1 MRVDSIKEQSLVGV
15 KWNALG
21 QFSTKGI
28 NFVLGL
34 IVARL
39 LMPEDYGVI
48 AMLGIFMAVAQLFTD
63 CGFGNALI
71 RKIDRNEVDC
81 STAFYFNIAIG
92 LFSYGVLFVSAP
104 LIATFYSMPILT
116 DVVRV
121 FSLTIFIHSLG
132 IVPRALRSIAVDFK
146 SQAYASVLASIV
158 SGLLGLY
165 LAYSDYGVWA
175 LVWQAVVGAFL
186 DVVVIWMLARWMPFW
201 AYSWRSFR
209 ELFSYGSKLMASGLL
224 HTLYTNAST
233 LVIGKFY
240 TPTELG
246 FYDRGYK
253 IAAFPSLR
261 FSDILH
267 QVTFPILAKL
277 QDDNARLIH
286 AYHQYMAMTSMVIFF
301 LMTLLATV
309 AKPLIGALLTE
320 KWLDVVPFLQVFCLA
335 MMFESLC
342 KLNNNILYVKGWSG
356 LFLKLEI
363 IKKVAI
369 VPVFLVAV
377 HMGVMAVCWVAV
389 VHTLVDI
396 LCSTYYIRKLLSVE
410 TSCYSCLVKYLALSV
425 LACAPAYYICN
436 QDWSPW
442 LALSIG
448 LVLSGA
454 LYWLFLHRDE
464 NMKACLSMLWSVIS
478 RKR

>member
-1 MRVDSIKEQSLVGV
+1 MESIKELSLVGV

-21 QFSTKGI
+21 QFTTKGI

-71 RKIDRNEVDC
+71 RKIDRTEVDC
-81 STAFYFNIAIG
+81 STAFYFNIVIG
-92 LFSYGVLFVSAP
+92 LLSYGILFLSAP
-104 LIATFYSMPILT
+104 LIANFYGMPILT
-116 DVVRV
+116 EVVRV
-121 FSLTIFIHSLG
+121 FSLTIFFNSLG

-146 SQAYASVLASIV
+146 SQAYASVSAAIV

-165 LAYSDYGVWA
+165 LAYSGFGVWA
-175 LVWQAVVGAFL
+175 LVWQTVVGAFL
-186 DVVVIWMLARWMPFW
+186 NMVVIWMLARWMPMW
-201 AYSWRSFR
+201 AYSWQSFR
-209 ELFSYGSKLMASGLL
+209 EMFSYGSKLMASGLL

-240 TPTELG
+240 TPAELG

-261 FSDILH
+261 FGDILH

-277 QDDNARLIH
+277 QDDNVRLIH

-301 LMTLLATV
+301 LMTLLAAV
-309 AKPLIGALLTE
+309 AKPLIGILLTE
-320 KWLDVVPFLQVFCLA
+320 KWMDAVPFLQVFCLA
-335 MMFESLC
+335 MMFDSIC
-342 KLNNNILYVKGWSG
+342 NLNNNLLCVKGWSG
-356 LFLKLEI
+356 LFFKLEI
-363 IKKVAI
+363 IKKVVI
-369 VPVFLVAV
+369 VPVFLAAIHV
-377 HMGVMAVCWVAV
+377 GVMAVCWVAV

-396 LCSTYYIRKLLSVE
+396 VCSSYYIRKLLVVNASV
-410 TSCYSCLVKYLALSV
+410 YSCLIKYFALSV
-425 LACAPAYYICN
+425 LACAPAFYICT

-442 LALSIG
+442 LSLSIG
-448 LVLSGA
+448 IVLSGA
-454 LYWLFLHRDE
+454 LYGLFLYRDE
-464 NMKACLSMLWSVIS
+464 HMRECLGMLCNVIL

>member
-1 MRVDSIKEQSLVGV
+1 MGIVKEQSLIGM

-48 AMLGIFMAVAQLFTD
+48 AMLGVFMAVAQLFTD
-63 CGFGNALI
+63 CGFGKALI
-71 RKIDRNEVDC
+71 RKIDRTEVDC

-92 LFSYGVLFVSAP
+92 LFSYGLLFLSAP
-104 LIATFYSMPILT
+104 LIANFYGIPILT
-116 DVVRV
+116 NVVRV
-121 FSLTIFIHSLG
+121 FSLTIFINSLG

-146 SQAYASVLASIV
+146 SQAYASVSSSLI

-165 LAYSDYGVWA
+165 LACCGYGVWA

-186 DVVVIWMLARWMPFW
+186 NVMVIWALARWMPLW
-201 AYSWRSFR
+201 AYSWRAFR
-209 ELFSYGSKLMASGLL
+209 DMFSYGSKLLASGLL

-233 LVIGKFY
+233 LVIGKYY
-240 TPTELG
+240 TPSELG
-246 FYDRGYK
+246 YYDRGYK
-253 IAAFPSLR
+253 IAAFPSLG
-261 FSDILH
+261 FSAILH

-277 QDDNARLIH
+277 QNDNARLIH
-286 AYHQYMAMTSMVIFF
+286 AYHQYMAMTSMVFF
-301 LMTLLATV
+301 YLMTLLAV
-309 AKPLIGALLTE
+309 MAKPLIGILLTE
-320 KWLDVVPFLQVFCLA
+320 KWLDAVPFLQVFCLA
-335 MMFESLC
+335 MMFDSLC
-342 KLNNNILYVKGWSG
+342 QLNNNILYVKGWSG

-363 IKKVAI
+363 IKKVI
-369 VPVFLVAV
+369 VVPVLLVAIHV
-377 HMGVMAVCWVAV
+377 GVMAICWVAV

-396 LCSTYYIRKLLSVE
+396 LCSTYYIRKLLGVSAFHY
-410 TSCYSCLVKYLALSV
+410 TCLVKYFALSV
-425 LACAPAYYICN
+425 LACAPTYYLCN

-442 LALSIG
+442 LSLSIG
-448 LVLSGA
+448 IVLSGV

-464 NMKACLSMLWSVIS
+464 HMKECLGMLWNMIP
-478 RKR
+478 R